1 LQPHRRNTICHLVDQ
16 TLLIILK
23 GILIGVLV
31 SAPMGPIGALCI
43 QRTLNKGRWH
53 GFVTG
58 VGAMLSDVVY
68 AVMVGMG
75 MSFIINIVSSFK
87 DVIQIL
93 GSALL
98 LGFGVFLFRSNP
110 IKAFRQQRKNITTYT
125 QDFVTAFLLTLS
137 NPMIIFLFI
146 ALFAR
151 LNFYNADF
159 TYPQHILGFVSIALG
174 ALLWWLLVTSIF
186 GKLRNRINLRRLWV
200 VNRVIA
206 GIIIGISLIGLV
218 YSTFSEVKITRAAH
232 SVRNI
237 HSFSVKVEKE

>member
-1 LQPHRRNTICHLVDQ
+1 M
-16 TLLIILK
+16 
-23 GILIGVLV
+23 IGVLV

-75 MSFIINIVSSFK
+75 MSFIINIISSFH

-98 LGFGVFLFRSNP
+98 LVFGVFLFRSNP

-137 NPMIIFLFI
+137 NPLIIFLFI

-151 LNFYNADF
+151 LNFYNEDF
-159 TYPQHILGFVSIALG
+159 TYGQHILGFVSISAG
-174 ALLWWLLVTSIF
+174 ALLWWLLVTALF
-186 GKLRNRINLRRLWV
+186 GKLRDRINLRRLWV
-200 VNRVIA
+200 VNRIIA
-206 GIIIGISLIGLV
+206 GIIISISLIGLI
-218 YSTFSEVKITRAAH
+218 YSTFDEVKITRAAH

-237 HSFSVKVEKE
+237 YHSSIQMNKE

>member
-1 LQPHRRNTICHLVDQ
+1 MDQ
-16 TLLIILK
+16 TILIILK

-31 SAPMGPIGALCI
+31 SAPMGPVGALCI

-53 GFVTG
+53 GFATG
-58 VGAMLSDVVY
+58 VGAMLSDVIY

-75 MSFIINIVSSFK
+75 MSFIINIISSFEGI
-87 DVIQIL
+87 IQIL

-98 LGFGVFLFRSNP
+98 MVFGIFLFRSNP

-125 QDFVTAFLLTLS
+125 QDFVTAFLITLS

-151 LNFYNADF
+151 LNFYSGDF
-159 TYPQHILGFVSIALG
+159 SLLQHIIGFISIASG
-174 ALLWWLLVTSIF
+174 AMLWWLLVTTLF
-186 GKLRNRINLRRLWV
+186 GKLRDRINLRRLWV

-206 GIIIGISLIGLV
+206 GIIIGISLIGLI
-218 YSTFSEVKITRAAH
+218 YSTFDEVKSTQTGSRAKRTDIIQQYV
-232 SVRNI
+232 SQ
-237 HSFSVKVEKE
+237 

>member
-1 LQPHRRNTICHLVDQ
+1 M
-16 TLLIILK
+16 
-23 GILIGVLV
+23 GVLV

-75 MSFIINIVSSFK
+75 MSFIVNFISSFK
-87 DVIQIL
+87 DIIQIM

-110 IKAFRQQRKNITTYT
+110 IKALRQQRKNITTYT

-137 NPMIIFLFI
+137 NPLIIFLFI

-159 TYPQHILGFVSIALG
+159 SFGQHILGFVSIAVG
-174 ALLWWLLVTSIF
+174 ALLWWLLVTTLF
-186 GKLRNRINLRRLWV
+186 GKLRDRINLRRLWV

-206 GIIIGISLIGLV
+206 GIIIAISLIGLI
-218 YSTFSEVKITRAAH
+218 YSTFAEVKTTHAYH
-232 SVRNI
+232 SVKHICN
-237 HSFSVKVEKE
+237 FSVKD